1 MNKLINF
8 LLNLFYYFLFA
19 MIIVGGGIGFFH
31 QIVGSTVF
39 KKLGFLVEIKNIFI
53 VFITIL
59 LLFIVIGI
67 VRSKWFDK

>member
-1 MNKLINF
+1 
-8 LLNLFYYFLFA
+8 